1 MRGVMDVS
9 IPERPR
15 QRRPLAWQCGAVFTV
30 LVMVLAAPGAGRA
43 GGASQGSVE
52 ASLMGVATLSAPQMA
67 GQTGAGLSIP
77 ITKPSLGQ
85 TSSPRVTLWD
95 EAPQTG
101 TPLNQG
107 QSTTT
112 MSVHVVP

>member
-1 MRGVMDVS
+1 M
-9 IPERPR
+9 
-15 QRRPLAWQCGAVFTV
+15 A
-30 LVMVLAAPGAGRA
+30 LAAPDPSWA
-43 GGASQGSVE
+43 GGATQDRVE

-67 GQTGAGLSIP
+67 GQTGAGLSVP

-101 TPLNQG
+101 LPLNQG

>member
-1 MRGVMDVS
+1 M
-9 IPERPR
+9 
-15 QRRPLAWQCGAVFTV
+15 A
-30 LVMVLAAPGAGRA
+30 LAAPDVSRA
-43 GGASQGSVE
+43 GGASQGGVE
-52 ASLMGVATLSAPQMA
+52 ASLVGVVALSAPQMA
-67 GQTGAGLSIP
+67 GQTGAGLSVP

-95 EAPQTG
+95 EAPQSG
-101 TPLNQG
+101 IPLNQG